1 MSVPETKKIVV
12 SLDSFKSRAKTQK
25 NIRSDEPLVPNVS
38 PNKLKDELLNKIK
51 HHKTKKN
58 VPVVNNDQYTNEFY
72 KSIEYLNNMKMKK
85 EAKEKQEQK
94 KFANQNVNGHNITL
108 KNNAHKYIQLELPE
122 ELAESNITLSI
133 QETPSTQMEPAKQT
147 PIISNTISSNTN
159 TNPNQ
164 TSNSMYN
171 VDKDVPYGCL
181 KNGMKPNYR
190 TWRINQTRKNVSYNE
205 PTIPNNASNTNKLTI
220 DPTPRFNEAC
230 LINEPIILNDM
241 NELSSTNEAI
251 TLNQQTSQEF
261 ASSIEHPIQLTNNIN
276 SINTNQNSNQLT
288 KPDNIKSSFI
298 KTTTTKTHSLG
309 KSKTH
314 RKVGIL
320 IKNKKTQKNVIEA
333 YKDLKKTSINDVKKY
348 LKKQGLIKVG
358 STAPV
363 DVLRKTY
370 ESSILAGE
378 IINNN
383 QDVLYHNYVN
393 DK

>member
-12 SLDSFKSRAKTQK
+12 SLDSVKSRAKTQK
-25 NIRSDEPLVPNVS
+25 NTRSDEPLIPNVS

-58 VPVVNNDQYTNEFY
+58 IPVVNNDQYTNEFY

-85 EAKEKQEQK
+85 ETKEKQEQK
-94 KFANQNVNGHNITL
+94 KFANQTVNGHNITL

-133 QETPSTQMEPAKQT
+133 QETPPTQMEPVKQT
-147 PIISNTISSNTN
+147 PIISNTISSSNTN
-159 TNPNQ
+159 TTTNLN
-164 TSNSMYN
+164 TYN

-205 PTIPNNASNTNKLTI
+205 PVNKLTI
-220 DPTPRFNEAC
+220 DPTPTFNETT

-241 NELSSTNEAI
+241 NELSSTNEPI
-251 TLNQQTSQEF
+251 LLNQQEF
-261 ASSIEHPIQLTNNIN
+261 ACNIEPIQSNNNVN
-276 SINTNQNSNQLT
+276 SSNEIT

-320 IKNKKTQKNVIEA
+320 IKNKKTQNNVMEA
-333 YKDLKKTSINDVKKY
+333 YNDLKKTSIHDVKKY

-378 IINNN
+378 IINKN

>member
-12 SLDSFKSRAKTQK
+12 TLDSVKSKAKTQK
-25 NIRSDEPLVPNVS
+25 NTKSDQPLVPNVS

-58 VPVVNNDQYTNEFY
+58 TPVVNNDQYTNEFY

-85 EAKEKQEQK
+85 EAKEKQEEK
-94 KFANQNVNGHNITL
+94 KFANQNVNGHNVTL

-122 ELAESNITLSI
+122 ELSESNITLSI
-133 QETPSTQMEPAKQT
+133 QETPSSMQTEPIKQT
-147 PIISNTISSNTN
+147 PIICNTISSNTN
-159 TNPNQ
+159 TNTNTNPN
-164 TSNSMYN
+164 SIYN

-205 PTIPNNASNTNKLTI
+205 PNNANNTNKLTI
-220 DPTPRFNEAC
+220 DPIPTFNEVSV
-230 LINEPIILNDM
+230 INEPIILNDM

-251 TLNQQTSQEF
+251 ILNQQTSQELVQ
-261 ASSIEHPIQLTNNIN
+261 PIQSTNNIN
-276 SINTNQNSNQLT
+276 TINSNQNSNELT
-288 KPDNIKSSFI
+288 NPDNIKSTFI

-309 KSKTH
+309 KSKTY

-320 IKNKKTQKNVIEA
+320 IKNKKTQKNVMEA

-378 IINNN
+378 IINKNK
-383 QDVLYHNYVN
+383 DVLYHNYVN

>member
-1 MSVPETKKIVV
+1 MSAPETKKIVV
-12 SLDSFKSRAKTQK
+12 SLDSIKSRAKTLK
-25 NIRSDEPLVPNVS
+25 NTKSDEPLVPTVS

-58 VPVVNNDQYTNEFY
+58 TPVNNDQYTNEFY

-85 EAKEKQEQK
+85 ESKEKQEQK
-94 KFANQNVNGHNITL
+94 KFANQTINGHNITL

-133 QETPSTQMEPAKQT
+133 QETPSTQIEPVKQT
-147 PIISNTISSNTN
+147 PIISTSSASSSNTN
-159 TNPNQ
+159 NTN
-164 TSNSMYN
+164 SIYN

-205 PTIPNNASNTNKLTI
+205 PVNMSTTNKLTI
-220 DPTPRFNEAC
+220 DPTPSFNEVSV
-230 LINEPIILNDM
+230 INEPIILNDM
-241 NELSSTNEAI
+241 NELSSTNEPI
-251 TLNQQTSQEF
+251 ILNQQTLQEV
-261 ASSIEHPIQLTNNIN
+261 ASNIEQPIQIQSSNNIN
-276 SINTNQNSNQLT
+276 TINSNELT
-288 KPDNIKSSFI
+288 KPENIKSSFI

-320 IKNKKTQKNVIEA
+320 IKNKKTQKNVMEA
-333 YKDLKKTSINDVKKY
+333 YKNLKKTSINDVKKY

-363 DVLRKTY
+363 DVLRKTF

-378 IINNN
+378 IINKN